1 MIHVLRDDE
10 RLAIVRLGQYQ
21 GLRGPGIVTSLPV
34 MDRCMRLRVGD
45 VGNLV
50 TSDTALFGNMT
61 VPVMGDELW
70 GSQVRIVGFEESIEP
85 SRPIVAPI

>member
-21 GLRGPGIVTSLPV
+21 GLRGPGIVTSLPII
-34 MDRCMRLRVGD
+34 DRSVRLRVGD

-50 TSDTALFGNMT
+50 TTDTALFANMN
-61 VPVMGDELW
+61 VPVVGDELS

-85 SRPIVAPI
+85 SRPIVVPV